1 MFNWL
6 TVLVLLPVEIITGY
20 LYRVSGAIIDATTI
34 SGGQSEQKFLGVLTD
49 PFTDLIIQ
57 VRESMPQNTTAVCH
71 YVMPDVRANLC
82 EIVSLKILYT

>member
-57 VRESMPQNTTAVCH
+57 VRESMPQYHSCVPLSCRTSEQT
-71 YVMPDVRANLC
+71 DVK
-82 EIVSLKILYT
+82 SFP